1 LSDAFAGGP
10 QYSFHG
16 FKSFGALETRRPG
29 LPSWSKLPSFL
40 AEGNARDLHEGSAA
54 SRDDFYVNCVR
65 PAILRRAKISDS
77 AQTCIARAA
86 NPIPFD
92 RLVCQMGETVKH
104 IRNGLVGSSARQAVF
119 QRGSSTF
126 LHKRTNGR
134 WRDVFSSAE
143 VQLTKRW
150 QARIRL
156 LSAHWVATGKIGCG
170 CSRKYQTLSSWRHAE
185 CSRRPGAHD
194 RKKCVSACSVSFF
207 LIGSRRKQLPVVG
220 EIVRFLL
227 YL

>member
-1 LSDAFAGGP
+1 MLSWRRWIMVTPVNSPLCPTRLPVARNTAFMVSRALARRKPGDLVSHP
-10 QYSFHG
+10 
-16 FKSFGALETRRPG
+16 GASYRAFWPR
-29 LPSWSKLPSFL
+29 
-40 AEGNARDLHEGSAA
+40 ANARDLHEDSAA

-77 AQTCIARAA
+77 ARTCIARAA
-86 NPIPFD
+86 NPSPFD
-92 RLVCQMGETVKH
+92 RLVCQMGDTVKH

-156 LSAHWVATGKIGCG
+156 LSAHWVATGEIGCG

-185 CSRRPGAHD
+185 CSHRPGAHD

-207 LIGSRRKQLPVVG
+207 LIGS
-220 EIVRFLL
+220 
-227 YL
+227 